1 MTPIQ
6 QTIQILR
13 QAEDTIIQLHINL
26 PEPTY
31 SNTIGH
37 NIDYTI
43 GRLQSII
50 TELSPPEGE

>member
-13 QAEDTIIQLHINL
+13 QAEDAIIQLHINL

-31 SNTIGH
+31 SNTIGQ

-43 GRLQSII
+43 GRIQSII
-50 TELSPPEGE
+50 TELSPPE